1 MKTRYIYLIGAGGI
15 GMSAIA
21 RYYNHLGL
29 YTAGYDR
36 TCSKLTLEL
45 EAEGIE
51 VHYEDSVNLI
61 PQNIKENP
69 GSTLVIF
76 TPAVPADNQEY
87 IWLKERGYRIIK
99 RSEALG
105 AIAQGKKTLAVAG
118 THGKTTTSTLL
129 SHICRQSGKGCI
141 AFLGGISANYGT
153 NLLLDR
159 GDTLVA
165 EADEFDRSF
174 HRLHPFIAVVTS
186 AEADHLD
193 IYSTYENLK
202 EAFEIFISQIEEN
215 GALVIKRGLDL
226 NVKRAGCKTVWEY
239 SYDTP
244 CDCYALNIRPDG
256 RGFFS
261 FDIQYPTGIIKDCT
275 LGIPGWINVE
285 NAIGATAAS
294 LLYGIDKEEIKKSL
308 ATFTGVARRFEIK
321 VNSPG
326 CVYIDDYAH
335 HPGELKTAISSI
347 RSMFPLRKMTAV
359 FQPHLFSR
367 TRDFAKE
374 FASALSMVDDL
385 ILLEIYPAREEPI
398 EGITSRTIFDDVTID
413 KKILTDKERLLEV
426 LESKDPELLVTF
438 GAGDIDR
445 LVEPITE
452 MIKRRHNV

>member
-1 MKTRYIYLIGAGGI
+1 
-15 GMSAIA
+15 MSAIA

-45 EAEGIE
+45 ESEGIE

-61 PQNIKENP
+61 PQQIRENP
-69 GSTLVIF
+69 DSTLIIY
-76 TPAVPADNQEY
+76 TPAVPSDHLEY
-87 IWLKERGYRIIK
+87 TWLRERGYRIIK

-129 SHICRQSGKGCI
+129 AHICRQSGRGCT
-141 AFLGGISANYGT
+141 AFLGGISVNYKT

-174 HRLHPFIAVVTS
+174 HQLHPHIAVVTS

-202 EAFEIFISQIEEN
+202 EAFEIFISQIDAN
-215 GALVIKRGLDL
+215 GALVIKKGLDL
-226 NVKRAGCKTVWEY
+226 NVKRAGCKTVREY
-239 SYDTP
+239 SFDTP
-244 CDCYALNIRPDG
+244 CDCYATNIKPDG

-261 FDIQYPTGIIKDCT
+261 FDIQYPEGVIKDCT

-285 NAIGATAAS
+285 NALGATAAS
-294 LLYGIDKEEIKKSL
+294 LLYGIDKDEIKKAL
-308 ATFTGVARRFEIK
+308 ATFSGVARRFEIK

-326 CVYIDDYAH
+326 CIYIDDYAH
-335 HPGELKTAISSI
+335 HPGELKAAISSI
-347 RSMFPLRKMTAV
+347 RSMFPQRKMTAV
-359 FQPHLFSR
+359 FQPHLYSR

-374 FASALSMVDDL
+374 FARELSMVDDL

-398 EGITSRTIFDDVTID
+398 SGITSLTIFNDVTID
-413 KKILTDKERLLEV
+413 KKIVTGKEKLLEV
-426 LESKDPELLVTF
+426 LEKKNPELLVTF

-445 LVEPITE
+445 LVEPITD